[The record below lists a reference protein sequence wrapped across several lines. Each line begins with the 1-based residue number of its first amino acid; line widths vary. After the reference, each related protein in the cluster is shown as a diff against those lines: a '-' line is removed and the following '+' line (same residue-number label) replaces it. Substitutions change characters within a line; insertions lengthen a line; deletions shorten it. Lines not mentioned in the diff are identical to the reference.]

1 MPYCCCPAEDAQ
13 NHDLAAIPEIQQCS
27 VLDPP
32 DEAKLVEKA
41 IRAESL
47 KAPEEAPALKA
58 ELVKEKEEPRA
69 APAAPAFGTFSV
81 AIPVTDHTALGLRLE
96 GACEL
101 GPIIQEVKPGAVA
114 SFNEQH
120 PGEAL
125 QVFDMITSINDVKV
139 GTSANVDDIFRK
151 TAEKGGSLTLQ
162 IQRPKKIQLLLCKTE
177 SLGLKLEF
185 ASRTLGAI
193 VQEVGKGLVPSWN
206 AENSEDAV
214 GKYDRVIEVNN
225 VQHDGDDLMN
235 AIQQL
240 EKDSQF
246 FLTVLKFPGSP

>member
-1 MPYCCCPAEDAQ
+1 MPCCCPAEDAQ

-69 APAAPAFGTFSV
+69 APAFGTFSV
-81 AIPVTDHTALGLRLE
+81 AIPVTGHTALGLRLE

-101 GPIIQEVKPGAVA
+101 GPVIQEVKPGAVA

-120 PGEAL
+120 PAEAL
-125 QVFDMITSINDVKV
+125 QVFDTITSIDDVKV
-139 GTSANVDDIFRK
+139 GTGANLDDIFRK
-151 TAEKGGSLTLQ
+151 AEKGGHLTLQ
-162 IQRPKKIQLLLCKTE
+162 IQRPKKIQLSLCKTE

-225 VQHDGDDLMN
+225 VQHGGDDLMK

-246 FLTVLKFPGSP
+246 FLTVLKYGGSP